1 MVSEQE
7 KQIYNSYL
15 LSTRSAKG
23 QPTKFRKDF
32 SKLKDEDFVT
42 LKKLSAF
49 FRKHNHINYKDWFDA
64 PFEVYSKDEY
74 FDLRFF
80 TTRKALKC
88 YSIFMKDREVTNP
101 DSEGNI
107 EVLKDGFRYVAKFC
121 INNSITLDEYR
132 THYTNNMPTCL
143 LHLQEHRLNFY
154 TLHALNVEPTIKA
167 IEKDVLEFI
176 VKDFYTIFAYTRTK
190 FYGSA
195 ILKTT
200 AKETEDKVKT
210 IVEKQKNNSKIKE

>member
-32 SKLKDEDFVT
+32 SKIKDEDFVT

-49 FRKHNHINYKDWFDA
+49 LRKHNHINYKDWFNA
-64 PFEVYSKDEY
+64 PFAVYSKDEY
-74 FDLRFF
+74 FDLKFF

-88 YSIFMKDREVTNP
+88 YSIYMKEREVSNP
-101 DSEGNI
+101 DSGENI
-107 EVLKDGFRYVAKFC
+107 EVLKDGFRYIAKFC
-121 INNSITLDEYR
+121 IQNDITIDEYR

-154 TLHALNVEPTIKA
+154 ILHALDVEHTIKA

-200 AKETEDKVKT
+200 ANETRDKVKA
-210 IVEKQKNNSKIKE
+210 IVAKQKNNSKIK

>member
-1 MVSEQE
+1 MVTERE
-7 KQIYNSYL
+7 KDIYNSYL
-15 LSTRSAKG
+15 YATRTAQGK
-23 QPTKFRKDF
+23 PTRFRKDF
-32 SKLKDEDFVT
+32 SKLKDEDFVA

-49 FRKHNHINYKDWFDA
+49 FKKHDHVNYRDWFAA

-80 TTRKALKC
+80 NSRKALKC
-88 YSIFMKDREVTNP
+88 YSIFMKDKEVSNP
-101 DSEGNI
+101 DSDDNI
-107 EVLKDGFRYVAKFC
+107 EVLKDGFRYIAKFC
-121 INNSITLDEYR
+121 IKNSITLDEYR

-154 TLHALNVEPTIKA
+154 TLHALEVEPTIKS

-176 VKDFYTIFAYTRTK
+176 VKDFYTIFARTRTK

-195 ILKTT
+195 VLKTK
-200 AKETEDKVKT
+200 AKETREKVKQ
-210 IVEKQKNNSKIKE
+210 IVEKQK